1 MTENKNCKHSVSFPD
16 REKKKAERIA
26 ALLQLDEWYYS
37 FGIGINLALAH
48 AEASVK
54 GYTRVV
60 SCTPCLA
67 KLIEDNPEFIEALCE
82 EGVVEWLTPFVLTK
96 SRQGAEATEA
106 HKRSG
111 EPINA
116 EP

>member
-1 MTENKNCKHSVSFPD
+1 MTEDKSFKLGVSFPY

-26 ALLQLDEWYYS
+26 ALLQLDEWCYS

-82 EGVVEWLTPFVLTK
+82 EGLVEWLTPFVLAK
-96 SRQGAEATEA
+96 SRQGATQ
-106 HKRSG
+106 STTDTNQ
-111 EPINA
+111 P
-116 EP
+116 